1 MQLGILPD
9 SKNLHARWSN
19 ASHTLQF
26 LSNHVSGMY
35 FFYALQVLKLHTCG
49 QKMWSPSGKSN

>member
-49 QKMWSPSGKSN
+49 QKCGH